1 MAWIV
6 WRSSL
11 LYFLHLRLHGSSPCT
26 WEVSSQQYWRY
37 KFGWRCRL
45 QRIYRWTDQSW
56 NLTICV
62 SQYSSLDIWGLSNLL
77 HKVLFWTNI
86 NIGLV
91 AKGIWS
97 WPNNVFLFKSTSS
110 PLFSYYPFPSP
121 PPLCLP
127 PLPSP
132 PSFSFSWML
141 SPSYPCFI
149 SSSVYYL
156 PSWLVSSVFPLPRSF
171 LPSNVTLWPQQQ
183 WWSHGLS
190 FWRINRQYL
199 VSLHARCWSFVKPV

>member
-45 QRIYRWTDQSW
+45 QRIYRRTDQSW

-62 SQYSSLDIWGLSNLL
+62 SQYSSLDIWGLPNLL

-121 PPLCLP
+121 PSSLPSSP
-127 PLPSP
+127 PLPSLI
-132 PSFSFSWML
+132 FFL
-141 SPSYPCFI
+141 LDVI
-149 SSSVYYL
+149 SILPLFHLFLCLL
-156 PSWLVSSVFPLPRSF
+156 PSLVACFFCLPTSPL
-171 LPSNVTLWPQQQ
+171 LPS
-183 WWSHGLS
+183 
-190 FWRINRQYL
+190 I
-199 VSLHARCWSFVKPV
+199 